1 MKERKAMTHEFYSTG
16 DSGISV
22 HMIPIG
28 MAKENVG
35 ARLRLLRLAMGYEN
49 ASEFGRRVGWTPSQL
64 KNYEAGDQYPRM
76 DQLEK
81 LHRET
86 LVGLDFILR
95 GDLSSTNDALAT
107 RIRRRAELE
116 EQQRKSG

>member
-1 MKERKAMTHEFYSTG
+1 MKESKGMTHEFSAG
-16 DSGISV
+16 HANGIPDL
-22 HMIPIG
+22 MIPVG
-28 MAKENVG
+28 MSKEFVG

-49 ASEFGRRVGWTPSQL
+49 ASEFGRRIGWTPSQL
-64 KNYEAGDQYPRM
+64 KNYETGDQYPRM

-95 GDLSSTNDALAT
+95 GDLSSTNDGLAT
-107 RIRRRAELE
+107 RIRRISELE
-116 EQQRKSG
+116 EQRLKSG